1 MVSGLSESRKE
12 IGKKYVNIR
21 KIKYFLSRFAKLC
34 RIDNINKEITAM
46 KEVIRNN
53 KLNIR
58 VSSDEK
64 KEILKKAKKMNMSI
78 SDYSRMILLSK
89 DRKGITGNLMVSN
102 ILVKSQEL
110 ANYIQDSY
118 GKDKELERMIGEL
131 WEIN

>member
-1 MVSGLSESRKE
+1 
-12 IGKKYVNIR
+12 
-21 KIKYFLSRFAKLC
+21 
-34 RIDNINKEITAM
+34 M

>member
-110 ANYIQDSY
+110 VNYIQDSY
-118 GKDKELERMIGEL
+118 GKDKELERMIDEL

>member
-1 MVSGLSESRKE
+1 MISGLSESRKE

-46 KEVIRNN
+46 KEVIRNK

>member
-12 IGKKYVNIR
+12 IGKTYVNIR

>member
-12 IGKKYVNIR
+12 IGKTYVSIR

-64 KEILKKAKKMNMSI
+64 KEILKKAKKMNVSI

>member
-110 ANYIQDSY
+110 VNYIQDSY
-118 GKDKELERMIGEL
+118 GKDKELERMINEL